1 MFSHVIRDIRK
12 AQVVQEEKAQHLIS
26 ALATA
31 SATDQT
37 KILDDHAKDV
47 HAAWWDLF
55 WDIMGTYND
64 GYIVT
69 HGADG
74 AFTSTPVGYPSWWLK
89 AVDFKNAVRAPSSS
103 FANLKKRMDDAAT
116 KMAEI
121 DANRHHL
128 GRSAGPALI
137 AV

>member
-1 MFSHVIRDIRK
+1 MGEDK
-12 AQVVQEEKAQHLIS
+12 ARHLIP

-31 SATDQT
+31 SVEEQT
-37 KILDDHAKDV
+37 KVLDDHAKEV

-55 WDIMGTYND
+55 WDIMGKYND
-64 GYIVT
+64 GYVVT
-69 HGADG
+69 HSADG

-89 AVDFKNAVRAPSSS
+89 AVDFKNGVRAPSSS

-116 KMAEI
+116 EMAEI

-128 GRSAGPALI
+128 GRSASPALI